1 MTTVAAS
8 GFQFIDAVNRI
19 LRITGFI
26 RGDTDVLTSFN
37 DTNHN
42 STQNICQIAI
52 QSELADLIG
61 NSLIPYE
68 HKTGTITLATNTR
81 SYALP
86 TDFIRLWGD
95 PGFFY
100 DSTQNN
106 IIWEYPGGENQ
117 LRDEIYNYK
126 TEYGYPNY
134 FYFEQTTTKQAS
146 FFLVPDSTVNGRV
159 LTLDYEADVN
169 VSNSTDILPFQNGN
183 EDYAFCDMAARRFIG
198 MYEKKDM
205 DLDKDPQYRNAKAR
219 FLNLIKPKNPSGFYG
234 RQYV

>member
-1 MTTVAAS
+1 MSIS
-8 GFQFIDAVNRI
+8 GSLTFIDAVNRI

-26 RGDTDVLTSFN
+26 RGDTDILSSFN

-86 TDFIRLWGD
+86 TDFMRLWGE

-100 DSTQNN
+100 DMVQNN
-106 IIWEYPGGENQ
+106 VIPEYPGGENQ
-117 LRDEIYNYK
+117 LRDEVFTYK
-126 TEYGYPNY
+126 TQYGYPNY
-134 FYFEQTTTKQAS
+134 FYFEQTTTKQVS
-146 FFLVPDSTVNGRV
+146 FFLVPDLSVNLKV
-159 LTLDYEADVN
+159 LTFDYEGDVN

-183 EDYAFCDMAARRFIG
+183 EDYAFCDMAARRFQA
-198 MYEKKDM
+198 MYEKKDL
-205 DLDKDPQYRNAKAR
+205 DLNKDPQYKEAR
-219 FLNLIKPKNPSGFYG
+219 ARLFSLIRPKNPARFYG
-234 RQYV
+234 KSYA